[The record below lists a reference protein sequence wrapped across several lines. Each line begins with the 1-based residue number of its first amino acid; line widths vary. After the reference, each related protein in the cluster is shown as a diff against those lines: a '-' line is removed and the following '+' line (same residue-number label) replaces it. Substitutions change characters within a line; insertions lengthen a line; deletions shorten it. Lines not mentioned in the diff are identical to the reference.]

1 MATAAREND
10 SQPTSERTGTAERRR
25 FVAPPWLTPAVR
37 VRGFTVI
44 IATVAAILY
53 LALVRELPT
62 PPVGLHIP
70 WPLAAVAF
78 FLGETN
84 VVDIHFMR
92 ERHSFSLSEVPG
104 VAFLFLLPPTEYV
117 AACVFGTGL
126 ALLIDRNQSG
136 VRRAFNLAQ
145 FSLAAV
151 VGLIIFHAIATPVPV
166 PGPREWLAAFVAAGA
181 TSALEAT
188 LVATAISLSGGATQF
203 RLLPQMLS
211 FSEMVAMANASLATL
226 AVMVLLVD
234 PRSIV
239 LLAVPT
245 AVVFVAYRA
254 YIGEREKHERLELLY
269 ESSRLLHYA
278 PELDSAIGALL
289 EHARRMFRAERAE
302 LMLFPEP
309 SLDAALRSSSGSS
322 GGPETM
328 VPVTVA
334 TDDTL
339 RMRTTS
345 EGRAFSALPGRSWT
359 NDWETVEEAMI
370 GPLVGEHGVFGAL
383 TIINRLGE
391 GTSFEPDDLRLL
403 ETVANQAAVAL
414 ENGQLEQSLHELS
427 RLKEELR
434 HQAFHDSLT
443 GLPNRPAFVNEVEL
457 RISLATETDEP
468 PVVAFLDLDD
478 FKVVNDTQGHAAG
491 DELLIGVAER
501 IVEQLRPGDMVARFG
516 GDEFALLPISGST
529 VADALAI
536 AQRIITSLELPF
548 QIHGTEVIVGCSA
561 GVSAVRPGAAVDEVL
576 RNADVAMYRA
586 KADGKRRAQVFDPTM
601 HSSIVERHALTSE
614 LGRSVS
620 RGDLTVAYQPIV
632 VLTSGRIVGVEALV
646 RWDHPT
652 RGPIDP
658 TEFVGLAEENGTI
671 LALGRAVLQTAARQV
686 VEWHRLPGLESLQLS
701 VNLSPL
707 QLQQPGFI
715 DEVVSEIH
723 DAGIDPNDLTF
734 EMTETAMFRDIGATI
749 ATLEALRDLGIRIA
763 MDDFGT
769 GYSSLAYLRRFPVDS
784 LKIARELIAGPAES
798 DDPEAWAFARA
809 IVALG
814 RSLGLS
820 TVAEGIETSEQL
832 RVLRGLGCGLGQGYL
847 FGKPAA
853 AAEIQSVLMTA
864 ASAQA
869 AAPIKRR
876 ARAHAARTPERG
888 EGIVTW

>member
-10 SQPTSERTGTAERRR
+10 SQATIERTGTPERRR

-53 LALVRELPT
+53 LAIVRELPA

-126 ALLIDRNQSG
+126 ALLMDRNQSG

-151 VGLIIFHAIATPVPV
+151 VGLIIFHAIATPVAV
-166 PGPREWLAAFVAAGA
+166 PGPREWLAAFVAAGI

-309 SLDAALRSSSGSS
+309 SLDAGLRSSSGGS

-370 GPLVGEHGVFGAL
+370 GPARRRARRLRRTDDHQPPRGGHELRAGRPPPAGDRRQPGRGRARERAAGAVPP
-383 TIINRLGE
+383 R
-391 GTSFEPDDLRLL
+391 
-403 ETVANQAAVAL
+403 AVA
-414 ENGQLEQSLHELS
+414 
-427 RLKEELR
+427 
-434 HQAFHDSLT
+434 
-443 GLPNRPAFVNEVEL
+443 
-457 RISLATETDEP
+457 
-468 PVVAFLDLDD
+468 
-478 FKVVNDTQGHAAG
+478 TQGG
-491 DELLIGVAER
+491 
-501 IVEQLRPGDMVARFG
+501 
-516 GDEFALLPISGST
+516 
-529 VADALAI
+529 
-536 AQRIITSLELPF
+536 
-548 QIHGTEVIVGCSA
+548 
-561 GVSAVRPGAAVDEVL
+561 
-576 RNADVAMYRA
+576 
-586 KADGKRRAQVFDPTM
+586 
-601 HSSIVERHALTSE
+601 
-614 LGRSVS
+614 
-620 RGDLTVAYQPIV
+620 
-632 VLTSGRIVGVEALV
+632 
-646 RWDHPT
+646 
-652 RGPIDP
+652 
-658 TEFVGLAEENGTI
+658 
-671 LALGRAVLQTAARQV
+671 
-686 VEWHRLPGLESLQLS
+686 
-701 VNLSPL
+701 
-707 QLQQPGFI
+707 
-715 DEVVSEIH
+715 
-723 DAGIDPNDLTF
+723 
-734 EMTETAMFRDIGATI
+734 
-749 ATLEALRDLGIRIA
+749 
-763 MDDFGT
+763 
-769 GYSSLAYLRRFPVDS
+769 
-784 LKIARELIAGPAES
+784 
-798 DDPEAWAFARA
+798 
-809 IVALG
+809 
-814 RSLGLS
+814 
-820 TVAEGIETSEQL
+820 
-832 RVLRGLGCGLGQGYL
+832 
-847 FGKPAA
+847 
-853 AAEIQSVLMTA
+853 
-864 ASAQA
+864 A
-869 AAPIKRR
+869 AAPGL
-876 ARAHAARTPERG
+876 P
-888 EGIVTW
+888 

>member
-1 MATAAREND
+1 
-10 SQPTSERTGTAERRR
+10 
-25 FVAPPWLTPAVR
+25 
-37 VRGFTVI
+37 
-44 IATVAAILY
+44 
-53 LALVRELPT
+53 VRELPA
-62 PPVGLHIP
+62 PPVGLLIP

-126 ALLIDRNQSG
+126 ALLMDRNQSG

-278 PELDSAIGALL
+278 PELDSAIGSLL

-309 SLDAALRSSSGSS
+309 ALDAGLRSSSGGS

-457 RISLATETDEP
+457 RISLASEMEEP

-516 GDEFALLPISGST
+516 GDEFALLPITGST

-820 TVAEGIETSEQL
+820 TVAEGIETPQQL

-847 FGKPAA
+847 FGKPASA
-853 AAEIQSVLMTA
+853 GETQSVLMNA
-864 ASAQA
+864 ASAQM
-869 AAPIKRR
+869 AAPVKRR
-876 ARAHAARTPERG
+876 ARAHAARTPERA
-888 EGIVTW
+888 EGIVAW

>member
-1 MATAAREND
+1 MR
-10 SQPTSERTGTAERRR
+10 S
-25 FVAPPWLTPAVR
+25 PP
-37 VRGFTVI
+37 
-44 IATVAAILY
+44 
-53 LALVRELPT
+53 
-62 PPVGLHIP
+62 
-70 WPLAAVAF
+70 
-78 FLGETN
+78 
-84 VVDIHFMR
+84 
-92 ERHSFSLSEVPG
+92 
-104 VAFLFLLPPTEYV
+104 
-117 AACVFGTGL
+117 
-126 ALLIDRNQSG
+126 
-136 VRRAFNLAQ
+136 RA
-145 FSLAAV
+145 S
-151 VGLIIFHAIATPVPV
+151 P
-166 PGPREWLAAFVAAGA
+166 PGPREWLAAFIAAGI

-188 LVATAISLSGGATQF
+188 LVATAISLSGGAPQL

-211 FSEMVAMANASLATL
+211 FSEMVAMANSSLATL
-226 AVMVLLVD
+226 AVMIIWFD
-234 PRSIV
+234 PRSII

-254 YIGEREKHERLELLY
+254 YIREREKHERLELLY

-309 SLDAALRSSSGSS
+309 SLDAALRSSSG
-322 GGPETM
+322 GADGPETM

-334 TDDTL
+334 PDDPL
-339 RMRTTS
+339 RVRTTS
-345 EGRAFSALPGRSWT
+345 EARAFSALPGRSWT
-359 NDWETVEEAMI
+359 KEWDQVEEAMI

-443 GLPNRPAFVNEVEL
+443 GLPNRPAFVDEVEL
-457 RISLATETDEP
+457 RMSLAAADEP

-478 FKVVNDTQGHAAG
+478 FKVVNDTLGHAAG
-491 DELLIGVAER
+491 DELLIAVAER
-501 IVEQLRPGDMVARFG
+501 IAEQLRPGDMVARFG
-516 GDEFALLPISGST
+516 GDEFALLPVGGSS
-529 VADALAI
+529 VAEALAI
-536 AQRIITSLELPF
+536 SHRIITSLELPF

-561 GVSAVRPGAAVDEVL
+561 GVAAARPGAAVDEVL

-646 RWDHPT
+646 RWNHPT

-658 TEFVGLAEENGTI
+658 TEFVGMAEENGTI

-686 VEWHRLPGLESLQLS
+686 VEWHRLPGLEALQLS

-715 DEVVSEIH
+715 DEVVAEIH
-723 DAGIDPNDLTF
+723 DAGIDPHDLTF

-820 TVAEGIETSEQL
+820 TVAEGIETPQQL

-847 FGKPAA
+847 FGRPAA
-853 AAEIQSVLMTA
+853 AADLEAVLVHA
-864 ASAQA
+864 ASAHVVP
-869 AAPIKRR
+869 PIKRR
-876 ARAHAARTPERG
+876 ARGHAARTTERA
-888 EGIVTW
+888 EGVVVW